1 MDNIEAKIKNL
12 DARLLALEKQLDMIM
27 KPMSSHVKMSENN
40 SQQKLIDILDSKK
53 SKQRLIT
60 LLKYK

>member
-12 DARLLALEKQLDMIM
+12 DARLLALENQFDMIM
-27 KPMSSHVKMSENN
+27 KPMSSHVKMAENN

-60 LLKYK
+60 LLKI